1 MVCKRPHLRIIEP
14 GLYTSEELSNDAL
27 TMRGFEEYRINDYH
41 LGWCCVEAHCFSIL
55 KDRRFTLFSLGW
67 SLFSLLPS
75 NFIHY
80 SALSPLNVWLYAAW
94 SWTHS
99 IFSPWNLY
107 LFLFLSAECIPD
119 ENIFFIISPKDV
131 VISRLRDM
139 DDHITWL
146 MDHERYEVLFCFKN
160 GSPTSNSNTPRASV
174 PQYYLAFMCHWIR
187 QCYAMCNCL
196 KIWLQKLLFSA
207 LAFMFFESDFS
218 HQKFSFPFFFSP
230 ELYPQGVVKCTQLCI
245 SDLPVSG
252 YFK

>member
-1 MVCKRPHLRIIEP
+1 MSDCMQH
-14 GLYTSEELSNDAL
+14 GHEL
-27 TMRGFEEYRINDYH
+27 
-41 LGWCCVEAHCFSIL
+41 IL
-55 KDRRFTLFSLGW
+55 F
-67 SLFSLLPS
+67 
-75 NFIHY
+75 
-80 SALSPLNVWLYAAW
+80 
-94 SWTHS
+94 
-99 IFSPWNLY
+99 FSPWNLY

-207 LAFMFFESDFS
+207 LAFRFFKSDFS
-218 HQKFSFPFFFSP
+218 HEKFSFPFFFFHRNFTP
-230 ELYPQGVVKCTQLCI
+230 KELWNVHSCAFPV
-245 SDLPVSG
+245 LPVSG